1 MTNLEKAS
9 KAYDRLM
16 NSIDDDKLIKY
27 ELERGGLKPD
37 YTIADLVG
45 MIESELDNHTDLI
58 KEMDDELVIEMME
71 SEIKRFKYFIK
82 KWQNVSN
89 D

>member
-27 ELERGGLKPD
+27 ELERGGLEPN
-37 YTIADLVG
+37 YTISDLVG
-45 MIESELDNHTDLI
+45 MIKSELDNHTDLI
-58 KEMDDELVIEMME
+58 KEIDDELVIEMME
-71 SEIKRFKYFIK
+71 SEIRRFKNFIK
-82 KWQNVSN
+82 KWQNVS
-89 D
+89 